1 MKFLTKELHGSYEN
15 AKICYICKEK
25 FENKYFKDE
34 KHRKVRE
41 LCNYTGEC
49 RHAVN
54 SICHIMYSM
63 PKKFS
68 IVFHNGSNYDY
79 HFIIKELAKEY
90 EKQFTCL
97 GENFEKY
104 ITFTVP
110 REKEVTRI
118 DNNGGKITKNISY
131 TLQFIYSAI
140 FMASSLSDLVKNLS
154 EEIQRIKFV
163 LEYDDKKCGTSGIK
177 HKYWEYFLEYT
188 NFKDDLIEC
197 KWLCCNKN
205 YQHTFDEKLKERLFN
220 AYKFFDH
227 DNNEFIYCCGKVFIL
242 MNIWMIGKNS
252 VKQHYLKKKIFIVT

>member
-1 MKFLTKELHGSYEN
+1 MN
-15 AKICYICKEK
+15 
-25 FENKYFKDE
+25 E
-34 KHRKVRE
+34 KHCKVRE

-54 SICHIMYSM
+54 SICHIKYSM

-68 IVFHNGSNYDY
+68 IVFDNGSNYDY

-131 TLQFIYSAI
+131 TLQFI
-140 FMASSLSDLVKNLS
+140 
-154 EEIQRIKFV
+154 
-163 LEYDDKKCGTSGIK
+163 
-177 HKYWEYFLEYT
+177 
-188 NFKDDLIEC
+188 
-197 KWLCCNKN
+197 
-205 YQHTFDEKLKERLFN
+205 
-220 AYKFFDH
+220 
-227 DNNEFIYCCGKVFIL
+227 
-242 MNIWMIGKNS
+242 
-252 VKQHYLKKKIFIVT
+252 